1 MSAAYGTPLVA
12 MNSGS
17 VRLNW
22 HSAGGRQVYVTSG
35 DGNFYYYAH
44 LSGYAPGLNTGDRV
58 GRGEVIGYIGTSGNA
73 STAHLHLGLGLI
85 GGGLVN
91 PYPTVRR
98 VC

>member
-1 MSAAYGTPLVA
+1 VA
-12 MNSGS
+12 MNGGS

-22 HSAGGRQVYVTSG
+22 HSAGGRQVYLTSS

-44 LSGYAPGLNTGDRV
+44 LSGYAAGLSTGDHV
-58 GRGEVIGYIGTSGNA
+58 ARGEVIGYVGTTGNA
-73 STAHLHLGLGLI
+73 ATAHLHLGLGVT
-85 GGGLVN
+85 GGPLVN